1 MCLVYLQE
9 WLLFIEDFNPLEGV
23 AWVMVERESEE
34 ERGRMYMNE
43 NIRPS
48 NGSLPLPLQ
57 VGASVGE
64 LLCSLA
70 KHAEVGSAQP
80 WTRDLCWMENP

>member
-1 MCLVYLQE
+1 M
-9 WLLFIEDFNPLEGV
+9 LLGL
-23 AWVMVERESEE
+23 WWRERESESEE

-64 LLCSLA
+64 LLSSLA

>member
-1 MCLVYLQE
+1 MHLGY
-9 WLLFIEDFNPLEGV
+9 GG
-23 AWVMVERESEE
+23 ERESVCVSEE
-34 ERGRMYMNE
+34 QRGRMYINE
-43 NIRPS
+43 NVRPS

-70 KHAEVGSAQP
+70 KHAVVGSAQP